1 MVSYLLPVS
10 SQGSADLTD
19 GVDGTMSIVEVRA
32 NGQVE
37 QTGQNCNTRYSYSMR
52 QLLQYETTLT
62 SVCYI
67 LYV

>member
-1 MVSYLLPVS
+1 MASYLLPVS

-19 GVDGTMSIVEVRA
+19 GVDGTMSIVEIRA

-52 QLLQYETTLT
+52 QL
-62 SVCYI
+62 
-67 LYV
+67 